1 MALLNRPALA
11 LAVLLA
17 AASVAFA
24 PPAFGEEAPAP
35 AGTKPEAPAPGP
47 EAAPEAA
54 AGPATDA
61 ATGTAGASEPAPGTG
76 RLVFIAAEPLGGTV
90 YIDGVRQDHFSP
102 LLLRDFPEGAFTV
115 RVEKEGYHPAEAR
128 IPAQG
133 DAVLVLALVPER
145 VELGLP
151 DSGGEGSSLLLP
163 SGTYHLWTG
172 PAGLEVAAV
181 YPRQR
186 VLDGVRFALPAVG
199 AVGAALAA
207 REILAPREGDYLVSA
222 ELVAALGIGAGLLAL
237 DFVLESDRRDFLD
250 AFRAETAPG
259 SPDGTDALAVL
270 QVADRAL
277 GRGDFGEA
285 LGRYEAFVEAFPDT
299 RLSIQARLEI
309 AGIRYLLG
317 DLALAAELYR
327 ELTDE
332 YPWPGLYD
340 RAVKGRSDCA
350 LALGDPAGALE
361 LLELMSFSGG
371 GLEREDI
378 EIHRAWL
385 EELSGYF

>member
-1 MALLNRPALA
+1 MALLNRSA

-17 AASVAFA
+17 AALAAF
-24 PPAFGEEAPAP
+24 PQPALGQEAPVASADAP
-35 AGTKPEAPAPGP
+35 ATAEATTVAVEAP
-47 EAAPEAA
+47 EN
-54 AGPATDA
+54 
-61 ATGTAGASEPAPGTG
+61 TG

-90 YIDGVRQDHFSP
+90 YIDGVRLDGRAP
-102 LLLRDFPEGAFTV
+102 LLLRDFPEGAAAV
-115 RVEKEGYHPAEAR
+115 RVEKEGYHPAEAE
-128 IPAQG
+128 IPATG
-133 DAVLVLALVPER
+133 DASLVLALVPVR
-145 VELGLP
+145 IELGLP
-151 DSGGEGSSLLLP
+151 SSGGDGNSLLLP
-163 SGTYHLWTG
+163 PGTYRLATG

-222 ELVAALGIGAGLLAL
+222 ELVAALGLGAGLLAW
-237 DFVLESDRRDFLD
+237 DFVLELDRRDFLE
-250 AFRAETAPG
+250 AFRGETVPG
-259 SPDGTDALAVL
+259 SAGGTDALAVL

-309 AGIRYLLG
+309 AAIRYLLG

-361 LLELMSFSGG
+361 LLGLMSFSGG
-371 GLEREDI
+371 GLEREDV

>member
-1 MALLNRPALA
+1 MAILNRPALA

-17 AASVAFA
+17 AAPVAFA
-24 PPAFGEEAPAP
+24 PPAYGQEAPAP
-35 AGTKPEAPAPGP
+35 VGSSAGSVPTDAAGTTDPPEAPPV
-47 EAAPEAA
+47 
-54 AGPATDA
+54 PAET
-61 ATGTAGASEPAPGTG
+61 PAGTG
-76 RLVFIAAEPLGGTV
+76 RLVFIAAEPLGGAV
-90 YIDGVRQDHFSP
+90 YVDGVRMEKSSP
-102 LLLRDFPEGAFTV
+102 LLLRDFPEGAAAV
-115 RVEKEGYHPAEAR
+115 RIEKEGYHPAEAL
-128 IPAQG
+128 IPAEG
-133 DAVLVLALVPER
+133 DAVLALVLVPAR

-151 DSGGEGSSLLLP
+151 SSGGDGTSLLLP
-163 SGTYHLWTG
+163 SGTYRFATG

-222 ELVAALGIGAGLLAL
+222 ELVAALGIGAGLLAWDLVLEFDRL
-237 DFVLESDRRDFLD
+237 DFLAD
-250 AFRAETAPG
+250 FRAETALG
-259 SPDGTDALAVL
+259 SPDGTDALAAL

-317 DLALAAELYR
+317 DLELAAELYR

-350 LALGDPAGALE
+350 LALGDPAEALGI
-361 LLELMSFSGG
+361 LELMSYSGG
-371 GLEREDI
+371 GLEREDV